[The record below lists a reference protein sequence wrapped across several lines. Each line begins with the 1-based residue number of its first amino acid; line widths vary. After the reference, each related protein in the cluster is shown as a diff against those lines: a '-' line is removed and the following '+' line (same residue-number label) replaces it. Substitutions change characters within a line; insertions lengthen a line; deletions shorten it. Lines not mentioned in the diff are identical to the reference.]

1 MKLSDKDL
9 EKYVTDKL
17 ALPGDDR
24 NRHRKQV
31 GRLLETLEAKL
42 HEDGSY
48 RIKKFRRAGSLEKGT
63 SNRPR
68 AGKPVDADIGVYFEV
83 DDPESFDVAHLL
95 QLIKQLLE
103 AAYPQK
109 STEDFDDSGGRIV
122 EVVFRESG
130 LEVDL
135 VPIVSLDADANYGY
149 QYSRAGDRVK
159 TSVKVHIDHYRD
171 RAARDPFLAPTLR
184 MSKRWRNWQE
194 LDGIQ
199 SFHLELL
206 LSYLID
212 RDGRAP
218 SLEESFRRLFLF
230 IIRDLS
236 AGVAFDGADPSA
248 FSDPIVIV
256 DPANDANNVTARVT
270 STELQALVTSA
281 RTAYETITWAEGLP
295 GKGETV
301 SAWKELL
308 GEGFAIE

>member
-24 NRHRKQV
+24 NKHRKQV

-68 AGKPVDADIGVYFEV
+68 AGKPVNADIGVYFDV
-83 DDPESFDVAHLL
+83 NDPESFDLAHLL

-130 LEVDL
+130 LKVNL

-171 RAARDPFLAPTLR
+171 HAARDPFLAPTLR
-184 MSKRWRNWQE
+184 IAKRWRNWQTTASSPFTSSCCSATWSTATAPRPPSKRASAASSSSSS
-194 LDGIQ
+194 GT
-199 SFHLELL
+199 SPPGSPSTAPTPAAS
-206 LSYLID
+206 LS
-212 RDGRAP
+212 R
-218 SLEESFRRLFLF
+218 
-230 IIRDLS
+230 
-236 AGVAFDGADPSA
+236 
-248 FSDPIVIV
+248 
-256 DPANDANNVTARVT
+256 
-270 STELQALVTSA
+270 
-281 RTAYETITWAEGLP
+281 W
-295 GKGETV
+295 
-301 SAWKELL
+301 
-308 GEGFAIE
+308 